1 MTKQIPSRIPTVS
14 QCLEFFDRYGMLD
27 NIRAHSIMVA
37 RVAGALVEGLHRTG
51 RAAEPLPDLAEVTAA
66 ALLHDIAKTLCIQTS
81 CHHAEVGR
89 QICVELGYPEIGE
102 IVAEHVVLNNFNA
115 ELYRRGVFGTKEIVF
130 YADKRVRHDQVVVL
144 ADRLVYILERYGDGN
159 PQKEK
164 FIKMNFQRTVD
175 LEAMLFSF
183 LDFTPEE
190 VLFHMS

>member
-51 RAAEPLPDLAEVTAA
+51 RAAAPLPDLAEVTAA

-89 QICVELGYPEIGE
+89 RICIELGYPEIGE
-102 IVAEHVVLNNFNA
+102 IVAEHVVLNNFTA
-115 ELYRRGVFGTKEIVF
+115 ELYRRGLFGTKEIVF

-175 LEAMLFSF
+175 LETMLFSF